1 MTPRQAEE
9 LLRALKERA
18 YSLDELHER
27 ARVSG
32 SDWSREQL
40 LLFLQC
46 APGLAHDDVADTW
59 RVARRDAVG
68 ALQDAIV
75 DAVRS
80 FAGRPVP
87 AAQVRA
93 RLPNE
98 LVTTDEQILA
108 LSRRTPGL
116 EIVGPN
122 LIRIAR

>member
-18 YSLDELHER
+18 CSLDDLHER
-27 ARVSG
+27 ARGAG
-32 SDWSREQL
+32 SAWSREQL

-46 APGLAHDDVADTW
+46 APGLAHDAVADTW
-59 RVARRDAVG
+59 RVTRRDAVEV
-68 ALQDAIV
+68 LQDAIV

-93 RLPNE
+93 RLPNQ